1 MATTQH
7 HCCFHPITW
16 SASREVMALFKEPM
30 QDRDTATCQ
39 NGITVPLSFLC
50 TIQGVSWAEEICVAL
65 IIRKKDYLS
74 LLEV

>member
-1 MATTQH
+1 
-7 HCCFHPITW
+7 
-16 SASREVMALFKEPM
+16 L
-30 QDRDTATCQ
+30 
-39 NGITVPLSFLC
+39 G